1 MFTRTSLVLSIGL
14 LCHSAYAQLTP
25 DQELAELK
33 QQLALLKKQVEML
46 EQKLEQPKSQLKQNV
61 KVIKLASDN
70 SVTNNED
77 IERVIEQHATSTEQ
91 NILVLET
98 TTTSPVKKQDG
109 ITLGGAV
116 RTNYSHTS
124 YSDGNK
130 NRGGDF
136 DFDIFRI
143 NLNGTVG
150 DIFLNAEIR
159 FFDYMTAVK
168 YAYVGY
174 DFTPNWQVQAGITQV
189 PFGNWPY
196 NSHNYFFSTN
206 YYIGLEDDHDL
217 GILFKRKLTDNW
229 QLDLGFFKNDE
240 LGGVDGYVG
249 SRADRYSY
257 DVVGYRSA
265 DGIYD
270 SPAQPIGEYNTFS
283 GRFAYHFQHTDD
295 FKTEVGISA
304 LVGGLH
310 NGTKRVGDY
319 HAWAL
324 HLNSHFQRWNLQLQH
339 GEYDYDISNVDR
351 MAVGSYGFYDSM
363 AAKAKTSTFNLAYSL
378 PVEWGPVTGLQ
389 FYNNYGL
396 VYDKS
401 DNTRDTMMNVTGVS
415 VAAGGLFTYFDL
427 VHAKNQPFVGGSAS
441 GDSNE
446 TERRFNI
453 NIGYYF

>member
-1 MFTRTSLVLSIGL
+1 MFSPRSISLIAAVG
-14 LCHSAYAQLTP
+14 LCHFSAHATET
-25 DQELAELK
+25 DDIK
-33 QQLALLKKQVEML
+33 QQLAALKAQIAAL
-46 EQKLEQPKSQLKQNV
+46 EQRLAEQEVAGEKATAL
-61 KVIKLASDN
+61 LAQQQADTADN
-70 SVTNNED
+70 AAD
-77 IERVIEQHATSTEQ
+77 AD
-91 NILVLET
+91 
-98 TTTSPVKKQDG
+98 KDG
-109 ITLGGAV
+109 INVGGAI

-136 DFDIFRI
+136 AFDIFRL
-143 NLNGTVG
+143 NLNGSIG
-150 DIFLNAEIR
+150 DVLLNAEIR

-174 DFTPNWQVQAGITQV
+174 QLTEDWQVQAGITQV

-206 YYIGLEDDHDL
+206 YYLGLEDDHDL
-217 GILFKRKLTDNW
+217 GIMFKRQLADNW

-240 LGGVDGYVG
+240 LGGVDGYVS

-257 DVVGYRSA
+257 DVVGYRQGD

-270 SPAQPIGEYNTFS
+270 DPTQPLGEYNTFS
-283 GRFAYHFQHTDD
+283 GRFAYQLEHSSD
-295 FKTEVGISA
+295 FTTELGVSA
-304 LVGGLH
+304 LAGGLH
-310 NGTKRVGDY
+310 NGSSRAGSY
-319 HAWAL
+319 NAWAL
-324 HLNSHFQRWNLQLQH
+324 HLNSHYQRWNLQLQH
-339 GEYDYDISNVDR
+339 GEYHYNIDDVDR
-351 MAVGSYGFYDSM
+351 MAVGAYAFYDSI
-363 AAKAKTSTFNLAYSL
+363 AAKAKTSTVNLAYSL
-378 PVEWGPVTGLQ
+378 PIEWGPVTGLQ

-401 DNTRDTMMNVTGVS
+401 DNSRDTMMNVTGFS

-427 VHAKNQPFVGGSAS
+427 VHARNQPFVGGSAA
-441 GDSNE
+441 GDSSE

>member
-1 MFTRTSLVLSIGL
+1 MFSLRSISLIAAVG
-14 LCHSAYAQLTP
+14 LCHFSAHAT
-25 DQELAELK
+25 DTDDIK
-33 QQLALLKKQVEML
+33 QQLAALKAQIAAL
-46 EQKLEQPKSQLKQNV
+46 EQRLAEQE
-61 KVIKLASDN
+61 IASKK
-70 SVTNNED
+70 
-77 IERVIEQHATSTEQ
+77 
-91 NILVLET
+91 T
-98 TTTSPVKKQDG
+98 TTLLVQQQTEAVSKQETNDSEG
-109 ITLGGAV
+109 IKLGGAI

-136 DFDIFRI
+136 DFDIFRL
-143 NLNGTVG
+143 NLNGSIG
-150 DIFLNAEIR
+150 DVLLNAEIR

-174 DFTPNWQVQAGITQV
+174 QLNEDWQVQAGITQV

-206 YYIGLEDDHDL
+206 YYLGLEDDHDL
-217 GILFKRKLTDNW
+217 GLLFKRQLADNW

-240 LGGVDGYVG
+240 LGGVDGYVS

-257 DVVGYRSA
+257 DVVGYRLGE

-270 SPAQPIGEYNTFS
+270 DPAQPVGEYNTFA
-283 GRFAYHFQHTDD
+283 GRFAYQFEHSSD
-295 FKTEVGISA
+295 FTTELGLSA
-304 LVGGLH
+304 LAGGLH
-310 NGTKRVGDY
+310 NGNSRAGSY
-319 HAWAL
+319 NAWAL
-324 HLNSHFQRWNLQLQH
+324 HLNSHYQRWNLQLQH
-339 GEYDYDISNVDR
+339 GEYHYDIDDVER
-351 MAVGSYGFYDSM
+351 MAVGAYAFYDSI
-363 AAKAKTSTFNLAYSL
+363 AAKAKTSTINLAYSL
-378 PVEWGPVTGLQ
+378 PIEWGPVTGLQ

-401 DNTRDTMMNVTGVS
+401 DNSRDTMMNVTGFS

-427 VHAKNQPFVGGSAS
+427 VHARNQPFVGGSAA
-441 GDSNE
+441 GDSGE

>member
-1 MFTRTSLVLSIGL
+1 MIKKSLLALFVA
-14 LCHSAYAQLTP
+14 SALAPVSANTP
-25 DQELAELK
+25 MDEQQELRT
-33 QQLALLKKQVEML
+33 QLELLKAQIASLEARLAAQEQQTASIAATAVEPAT
-46 EQKLEQPKSQLKQNV
+46 EAATAVTTADAVPEQP
-61 KVIKLASDN
+61 
-70 SVTNNED
+70 
-77 IERVIEQHATSTEQ
+77 
-91 NILVLET
+91 
-98 TTTSPVKKQDG
+98 DG
-109 ITLGGAV
+109 IRLGGAI

-136 DFDIFRI
+136 DFDIFRL
-143 NLNGTVG
+143 NLSGSVG
-150 DIFLNAEIR
+150 DVTLDAEIR

-174 DFTPNWQVQAGITQV
+174 QFAENWQVQTGITQV

-217 GILFKRKLTDNW
+217 GILFKRQVANNW

-240 LGGVDGYVG
+240 LGGVDGYV
-249 SRADRYSY
+249 SNRADRYSY
-257 DVVGYRSA
+257 DIVGVRLPGE
-265 DGIYD
+265 GIYD
-270 SPAQPIGEYNTFS
+270 DPTTALGEYNTFS
-283 GRFAYHFQHTDD
+283 GRFAYHTELYGV
-295 FKTEVGISA
+295 KTEVGVSA
-304 LVGGLH
+304 LSGGLH
-310 NGTKRVGDY
+310 DGERRAGDY
-319 HAWAL
+319 YAWGI
-324 HLNSHFQRWNLQLQH
+324 HLNSHYGNWNLQLQH
-339 GEYDYDISNVDR
+339 TEYAYNIDDITQ
-351 MAVGSYGFYDSM
+351 MAVGAYGFYDSI
-363 AAKAKTSTFNLAYSL
+363 AAEAKSGTVNLAYSL
-378 PVEWGPVTGLQ
+378 PVQWGPVTGLQ

-401 DNTRDTMMNVTGVS
+401 DASANTMMNVTGFS

-427 VHAKNQPFVGGSAS
+427 VHARNQPFVGGSAA

>member
-1 MFTRTSLVLSIGL
+1 MFSLRSISLIAAVG
-14 LCHSAYAQLTP
+14 LCHFSAHAT
-25 DQELAELK
+25 DTDDIK
-33 QQLALLKKQVEML
+33 QQLAALKAQIAAL
-46 EQKLEQPKSQLKQNV
+46 EQRLAEQEV
-61 KVIKLASDN
+61 ASKK
-70 SVTNNED
+70 
-77 IERVIEQHATSTEQ
+77 
-91 NILVLET
+91 T
-98 TTTSPVKKQDG
+98 TTLLVQQQTEAVSKQETNDSDG
-109 ITLGGAV
+109 IKLGGAI

-136 DFDIFRI
+136 DFDIFRL
-143 NLNGTVG
+143 NLNGSIG
-150 DIFLNAEIR
+150 DVLLNAEIR

-174 DFTPNWQVQAGITQV
+174 QLNEDWQVQAGITQV

-206 YYIGLEDDHDL
+206 YYLGLEDDHDL
-217 GILFKRKLTDNW
+217 GLLFKRQLADNW

-240 LGGVDGYVG
+240 LGGVDGYVS

-257 DVVGYRSA
+257 DVVGYRLGD

-270 SPAQPIGEYNTFS
+270 DPAQPVGEYNTFA
-283 GRFAYHFQHTDD
+283 GRFAYQFEHSSD
-295 FKTEVGISA
+295 FTTELGLSA
-304 LVGGLH
+304 LAGGLH
-310 NGTKRVGDY
+310 NGNSRAGSY
-319 HAWAL
+319 NAWAL
-324 HLNSHFQRWNLQLQH
+324 HLNSHYQRWNLQLQH
-339 GEYDYDISNVDR
+339 GEYHYDIDDVER
-351 MAVGSYGFYDSM
+351 MAVGAYAFYDSI
-363 AAKAKTSTFNLAYSL
+363 AAKAKTSTVNLAYSL

-401 DNTRDTMMNVTGVS
+401 DNSRDTMMNVTGFS

-427 VHAKNQPFVGGSAS
+427 VHARNQPFVGGSAA
-441 GDSNE
+441 GDSAE

>member
-1 MFTRTSLVLSIGL
+1 MFSLRSISLIAAVGL
-14 LCHSAYAQLTP
+14 FHFSAHANDTN
-25 DQELAELK
+25 DIK
-33 QQLALLKKQVEML
+33 QQLATLKAQIAAL
-46 EQKLEQPKSQLKQNV
+46 EQR
-61 KVIKLASDN
+61 LADQ
-70 SVTNNED
+70 EA
-77 IERVIEQHATSTEQ
+77 ATEKTAVAQAALQEKTAVASTDTGEAAEH
-91 NILVLET
+91 NTDSI
-98 TTTSPVKKQDG
+98 S
-109 ITLGGAV
+109 LGGAI

-136 DFDIFRI
+136 AFDIFRL
-143 NLNGTVG
+143 NLNGSIG
-150 DIFLNAEIR
+150 DVLLNAEIR

-174 DFTPNWQVQAGITQV
+174 QLTEDWQVQAGITQV

-206 YYIGLEDDHDL
+206 YYLGLEDDHDL
-217 GILFKRKLTDNW
+217 GIMFKRQLADNW

-240 LGGVDGYVG
+240 LGGVDGFVS

-257 DVVGYRSA
+257 DVIGYRQGE

-270 SPAQPIGEYNTFS
+270 DPAQPLGEYNTFA
-283 GRFAYHFQHTDD
+283 GRFAYQLEHSSD
-295 FKTEVGISA
+295 FTTELGVSA
-304 LVGGLH
+304 LAGGLH
-310 NGTKRVGDY
+310 NGTARAGSY
-319 HAWAL
+319 NAWAL
-324 HLNSHFQRWNLQLQH
+324 HLNSHYQRWNLQLQH
-339 GEYDYDISNVDR
+339 GEYRYNLDDIDGNAIDQ
-351 MAVGSYGFYDSM
+351 MAVGAYAFYDSI

-396 VYDKS
+396 IYDKS
-401 DNTRDTMMNVTGVS
+401 DNSRDTMMNVTGFS

-427 VHAKNQPFVGGSAS
+427 VHARNQPFVGGSIA
-441 GDSNE
+441 GDSDE

>member
-1 MFTRTSLVLSIGL
+1 MFSLRSISLIAAVG
-14 LCHSAYAQLTP
+14 LCHFSAHAT
-25 DQELAELK
+25 DTDDIK
-33 QQLALLKKQVEML
+33 QQLAALKAQIAAL
-46 EQKLEQPKSQLKQNV
+46 EQRLAEQE
-61 KVIKLASDN
+61 IASKK
-70 SVTNNED
+70 
-77 IERVIEQHATSTEQ
+77 
-91 NILVLET
+91 T
-98 TTTSPVKKQDG
+98 TTLLVQQQTEAVSKQETNDSDG
-109 ITLGGAV
+109 IKLGGAI

-136 DFDIFRI
+136 DFDIFRL
-143 NLNGTVG
+143 NLNGSIG
-150 DIFLNAEIR
+150 DVLLNAEIR

-174 DFTPNWQVQAGITQV
+174 QLNEDWQVQAGITQV

-206 YYIGLEDDHDL
+206 YYLGLEDDHDL
-217 GILFKRKLTDNW
+217 GLLFKRQLADNW

-240 LGGVDGYVG
+240 LGGVDGYVS

-257 DVVGYRSA
+257 DVVGYRLGE

-270 SPAQPIGEYNTFS
+270 DPAQPVGEYNTFA
-283 GRFAYHFQHTDD
+283 GRFAYQFEHSSD
-295 FKTEVGISA
+295 FTTELGLSA
-304 LVGGLH
+304 LAGGLH
-310 NGTKRVGDY
+310 NGNSRAGSY
-319 HAWAL
+319 NAWAL
-324 HLNSHFQRWNLQLQH
+324 HLNSHYQRWNLQLQH
-339 GEYDYDISNVDR
+339 GEYHYDIDDVER
-351 MAVGSYGFYDSM
+351 MAVGAYAFYDSI
-363 AAKAKTSTFNLAYSL
+363 AAKAKTSTINLAYSL
-378 PVEWGPVTGLQ
+378 PIEWGPVTGLQ

-401 DNTRDTMMNVTGVS
+401 DNSRDTMMNVTGFS

-427 VHAKNQPFVGGSAS
+427 VHARNQPFVGGSAA
-441 GDSNE
+441 GDSGE